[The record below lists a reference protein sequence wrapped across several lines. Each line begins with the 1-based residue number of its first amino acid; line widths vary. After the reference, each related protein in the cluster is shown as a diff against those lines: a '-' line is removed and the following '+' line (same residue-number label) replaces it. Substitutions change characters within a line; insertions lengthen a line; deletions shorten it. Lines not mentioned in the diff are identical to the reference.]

1 MKLTAYEHK
10 MEQKAW
16 GIIRAS
22 CIPLVA
28 LKWFTM
34 KQLGTHVLVAAIPH
48 STPEDQVQALMENIQ
63 KAFRKVDVERGEAHA
78 KDDPSTRYIVIKMK
92 KREPLTVRVEM
103 IVEEK

>member
-16 GIIRAS
+16 GIIRVS

-34 KQLGTHVLVAAIPH
+34 KQLGTHVLVAAIPPQH
-48 STPEDQVQALMENIQ
+48 TRRPGAGTHGEHPEGLQE
-63 KAFRKVDVERGEAHA
+63 G
-78 KDDPSTRYIVIKMK
+78 
-92 KREPLTVRVEM
+92 
-103 IVEEK
+103 